1 MIDKMEDIE
10 KKGLELLDEVMNGE
24 DTQIIKKFNDG
35 IGKISFC
42 DYETFTKLLDEIIAK
57 NPEFTLKKIKPYT
70 SHKTLD
76 NMIRDIIKEGLLPD
90 NKDIIYRV
98 IYVNRFYDDVI
109 LKTEFELE
117 KMKRTIKTLYDLVI
131 EEMNKDR
138 SKFKIIYDNKEKYN
152 I

>member
-1 MIDKMEDIE
+1 MNEMER
-10 KKGLELLDEVMNGE
+10 KGLELLNEVMNGE
-24 DTQIIKKFNDG
+24 NTKIVNKFYDE
-35 IGKISFC
+35 IWKISFC
-42 DYETFTKLLDEIIAK
+42 DYETFAKLLDEIIAK

>member
-1 MIDKMEDIE
+1 
-10 KKGLELLDEVMNGE
+10 
-24 DTQIIKKFNDG
+24 
-35 IGKISFC
+35 
-42 DYETFTKLLDEIIAK
+42 
-57 NPEFTLKKIKPYT
+57 
-70 SHKTLD
+70 
-76 NMIRDIIKEGLLPD
+76 MIRDIIKEGLLPD

-117 KMKRTIKTLYDLVI
+117 KMKRIIKTLYDLVI

-152 I
+152 IQNKNFISLKI